1 MAEAEDVITDVA
13 RHATAYTQALWR
25 RHRPLPKGPETWGLE
40 AVAVRLDL
48 LVSAVFG
55 QGWPIRAVQ
64 SPPPAGLL
72 ERLRRSPGAA
82 RINIALPATDGLRLW
97 LPADLGMTDAVQAA
111 ECYRLMALQQ
121 AMRARRGS
129 AVVWHQAQTMLEQD
143 LVLLLEADAADADLL
158 RWLPGLAQP
167 LQAWRDRALAG
178 RPPLSQFAEGQRAVE
193 QGLQDRLGQLL
204 APTSPTTAEA
214 SLQSARA
221 MAAEIRL
228 RTPAATTATT
238 PMPKDLWTGEL
249 RAPPLISAA
258 APTAFDAGEAAELD
272 PRAPRS
278 ARLQRT
284 PRVRTAPD
292 DEDDAVPGAW
302 MVQASPP
309 HEMAADPMGLQ
320 RPTDRDTE
328 TAAEEFA
335 EDLSELAQARLV
347 STPGSAQ
354 EVLLSDEVI
363 DLPAR
368 RAVPVSAPQTAPGS
382 AVFDYPEWNYKTGVY
397 QQPGARV
404 HVLPAAAGDAA
415 WVTATMAQHRGLLAG
430 VRRGF
435 EMLRSERVLLRR
447 QLDGDDIDLEAVVDA
462 RADFAAGLPMSQAVY
477 LAARPAR
484 RSLAITLLVDI
495 SGSTDSWV
503 AAGKR
508 IIDVER
514 EALLLVCVA
523 LQSLGEPYSVL
534 AFSGQGATGVT
545 VRELKR
551 FDEAYG
557 PAVALRIA
565 ALEPEHYTRTGAALR
580 HAVAK
585 MMGQTAQHRLLL
597 VLSDGKPNDNDAYE
611 GPYGVEDLRQ
621 AVAEARLQGISPFC
635 LTVDRLAAAYLGR
648 VFGRHHYTL
657 LRNAELLPAALLD
670 WMRRLL
676 QR

>member
-48 LVSAVFG
+48 LVTAVFG
-55 QGWPIRAVQ
+55 QSWPIRAVQ
-64 SPPPAGLL
+64 APVPAGLL
-72 ERLRRSPGAA
+72 ERLRRGPGAA
-82 RINIALPATDGLRLW
+82 RIRVALPATDGLRLW

-121 AMRARRGS
+121 AMRARRAS
-129 AVVWHQAQTMLEQD
+129 AAVWCQAQAGLEQD
-143 LVLLLEADAADADLL
+143 LLLMLEADAADAELL
-158 RWLPGLAQP
+158 RCLPGLAQP
-167 LQAWRDRALAG
+167 LQALRERALAG
-178 RPPLSQFAEGQRAVE
+178 RPPLSRCAEGQRLIE
-193 QGLQDRLGQLL
+193 QCLQTRLARSADQR
-204 APTSPTTAEA
+204 SPSTAEQ
-214 SLQSARA
+214 SLHAARV
-221 MAAEIRL
+221 MAAELRL
-228 RTPAATTATT
+228 RTPSAVS
-238 PMPKDLWTGEL
+238 PMVKDLWTGEL
-249 RAPPLISAA
+249 RAPPAGGGT
-258 APTAFDAGEAAELD
+258 TAFKSAGDETAELD
-272 PRAPRS
+272 ARAPRS
-278 ARLQRT
+278 ARLPRT
-284 PRVRTAPD
+284 PRARAAPE
-292 DEDDAVPGAW
+292 DEDDATPGAW

-320 RPTDRDTE
+320 RPTDRDTD

-347 STPGSAQ
+347 STPGASR
-354 EVLLSDEVI
+354 EVLLSDEPI
-363 DLPAR
+363 ELPAR
-368 RAVPVSAPQTAPGS
+368 QAIQRAALLTAAGS
-382 AVFDYPEWNYKTGVY
+382 MAFDYPEWNYKTGVY
-397 QQPGARV
+397 QHPGARV
-404 HVLPAAAGDAA
+404 HVLPAPVGDAA
-415 WVTATMAQHRGLLAG
+415 WVQATLAQHRGLLAG

-435 EMLRSERVLLRR
+435 EMLRSERASLRR
-447 QLDGDDIDLEAVVDA
+447 QLDGDGIDLEALVEA

-477 LAARPAR
+477 LAERPAR

-503 AAGKR
+503 AAGRR

-523 LQSLGEPYSVL
+523 LEGLREPYSVL
-534 AFSGQGATGVT
+534 AFSGQGMTGVT

-557 PAVALRIA
+557 EAVALRIA
-565 ALEPEHYTRTGAALR
+565 ALEPEHYTRTGAAMR
-580 HAVAK
+580 HAVQA
-585 MMGQTAQHRLLL
+585 MMAQPARHRLLL
-597 VLSDGKPNDNDAYE
+597 LLSDGKPNDNDAYE
-611 GPYGVEDLRQ
+611 GRHGVEDLRQ

-635 LTVDRLAAAYLGR
+635 LTVDRLAAAYMGR
-648 VFGRHHYTL
+648 VFGQHHYTL

-676 QR
+676 QH